1 MVVRPASKIV
11 LTWKTKTTK
20 NKTSNLTPKALKR
33 NTCVFRGVLKQ
44 LCVIQYHMEKD
55 FQRILLLN
63 LLLPSHSSRQ
73 HIFPLSS
80 CIFPNFSA
88 PSGWLAGLKAQPPL
102 CGDSF
107 SCCNWE
113 EPSDSLVDLFLC
125 LEPLL
130 FIDNHTYWPASE
142 NPAPLAES

>member
-1 MVVRPASKIV
+1 MRPASKIV

-33 NTCVFRGVLKQ
+33 NTCV
-44 LCVIQYHMEKD
+44 
-55 FQRILLLN
+55 QRCPEAAVCYIVPHGER
-63 LLLPSHSSRQ
+63 LPKNSFESPPAVPFLTTAY
-73 HIFPLSS
+73 FPLSS

-88 PSGWLAGLKAQPPL
+88 PSSWLAGLKAQPPL

-107 SCCNWE
+107 SCCNGE

-130 FIDNHTYWPASE
+130 FNDNHTYWPASG
-142 NPAPLAES
+142 NPAPLTQC